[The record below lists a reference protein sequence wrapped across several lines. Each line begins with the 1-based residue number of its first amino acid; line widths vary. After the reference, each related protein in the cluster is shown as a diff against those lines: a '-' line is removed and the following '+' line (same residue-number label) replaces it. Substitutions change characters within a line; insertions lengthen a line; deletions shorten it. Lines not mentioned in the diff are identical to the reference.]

1 MFDYRV
7 KTFLAVVEQGTLL
20 KASEALG
27 LTQSAVSQHIK
38 ALEEHF
44 RVPLFDHVGRRLVLN
59 DAGKLL
65 HRTSLESEAL
75 YNQLQREFVRYL
87 GGRKHYRLG
96 ATLTIGEFILP
107 SYLGGYRTLHPE
119 RELTVRIEN
128 TESVLHLLDTGQIDL
143 ALVEGPFDRT
153 RYRHDLFLEDEMI
166 FIGNEEYITRPASP
180 LGREELAEMRLI
192 LREKGSGTRF
202 YWEEYCRRKE
212 IVLPPSSVIM
222 EVGSLSAIKSLAEAG
237 IGCSVMSRRAA
248 ARELA
253 LGTLRT
259 RPFETGPLMRELHFV
274 YTKSSPRDF
283 IEDFRGF
290 ARDYSLT
297 ATTFSPKGD

>member
-1 MFDYRV
+1 MFDFRV

-20 KASEALG
+20 RASEELG

-65 HRTSLESEAL
+65 RDTALRSEAL
-75 YNQLQREFVRYL
+75 YIQLQREFDGFL
-87 GGRKHYRLG
+87 GGKKHYRLG

-107 SYLGGYRTLHPE
+107 PYLGGYRALHPE

-128 TESVLHLLDTGQIDL
+128 TESILHLLDLGQIDL

-153 RYRHDLFLEDEMI
+153 RYRHDLFLKDEMI
-166 FIGNEEYITRPASP
+166 FVGPEAAIPSPGLPIGE
-180 LGREELAEMRLI
+180 EELREARLI
-192 LREKGSGTRF
+192 LRETGSGTRF
-202 YWEEYCRRKE
+202 YWEEYCRLAR
-212 IVLPPSSVIM
+212 ISLPPSSVIM
-222 EVGSLSAIKSLAEAG
+222 EVGSLSAIKSLCEAG

-248 ARELA
+248 LRELE

-259 RPFETGPLMRELHFV
+259 RPFAAGPLIRDLNFV
-274 YTKSSPRDF
+274 YRKESPRDF
-283 IEDFRGF
+283 IADFKAF
-290 ARDYSLT
+290 AEGYPISGKI
-297 ATTFSPKGD
+297 PPP